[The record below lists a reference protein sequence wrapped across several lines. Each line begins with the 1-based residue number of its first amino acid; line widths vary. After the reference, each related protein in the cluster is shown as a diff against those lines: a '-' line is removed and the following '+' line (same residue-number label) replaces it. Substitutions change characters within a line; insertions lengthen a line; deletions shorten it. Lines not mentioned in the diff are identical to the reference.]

1 MTDSETSKS
10 NGKISQESGLSDEDY
25 RNGGNNDADGEDAES
40 GIGNEYIAVDV
51 ERTGIGGSSG
61 TRNTNES
68 SASEYSEGMSRGK
81 VSANVERKTS
91 RRHTEGDV
99 VNQSSE
105 GNAGLRRH
113 TFADNRRN
121 YIEEN
126 DYRAQSTA
134 SRLSGEDMKRVY
146 MKNSINF
153 DPNGSRRHT
162 EGDLVS
168 QSSERNAGLR
178 RHTFA
183 GSRRNNIYED
193 DYRAKS
199 TASRLSGEEIKQVRD
214 SINFDPKGSRRHT
227 DGDLLNQI
235 SAQNACQ
242 RRQTFAGSRRN
253 YIEENDDRAKST
265 TSRLSGDEMNRVYI
279 KDSIEFDPKG
289 SRRHTEGD
297 VVNQSSERNAG
308 PRRHTFAGSRPN
320 NIEENDYRAGSTA
333 SRLSGEE
340 MKRVYMKDSIDF
352 GPKGSRRH
360 TEGDVVNQSSE
371 RNAGPRRHTFAGSRP
386 NNIEE
391 NDYRAGSTASRLS
404 GEEMKRVYM
413 KDSIDFG
420 PKGSRRHTEGD
431 LVNQS
436 SERNAGP
443 RRHTF
448 AGSRPNNIEEN
459 DYRAQSTAS
468 RLSGEEMKRVYM
480 KNSINFDPNG
490 SRRHTEGDLVSQS
503 SERNAGLR
511 RHTFAGS
518 RRNNI
523 YEDDYRAKS
532 TASRLSGEEM
542 TQVRDSINFYPNGSR
557 RHSEGDLV
565 NESSERNGGRRRHT
579 FAGNRPN
586 NIEENYYR
594 AKSTASRLSGE
605 EMKPVYIKDSINFDP
620 RRYTEGDLVNQS
632 STGNAGLRRHTFAG
646 SRPNN
651 IEENYYR
658 AKSTPSRLSG
668 EEPKQAYKKDSID
681 FDPKGSRRHTDGD
694 LLNQTSA
701 LNDGQRRQTFAGTRP
716 NNIEENDY
724 RVESTASRL
733 SGEEMKRVRDS
744 INFDPKG
751 SRRHTEGYIPYQTP
765 AGNGGQ
771 RRQTFAGSRRIY
783 DDDYQTET
791 NTSRLTKSFSDSGID
806 VAKDFNNSDNLFRL
820 QNSNISRRHTIVNDI
835 VEGRRALPGKTVE
848 EDSGNTSRFS
858 NKGKR
863 HTIADIR
870 VRGNSIGSLG
880 DDNRY
885 PETGTFN
892 DADISTSE
900 KEQNLR
906 RIRGQYKAFKRHTIA
921 GYGSEYKHGRTPS
934 RYWFNR
940 QFSAPKSAILKRHTI
955 AGTSRDMDVLRSRNE
970 QKSLQN
976 LPRSY
981 QRIKYSEDKGQPR
994 RSSTIHRNSVDEI
1007 QEDSV
1012 QDYIPIPLEKHS
1024 VLGQEYVRD
1033 VILDKGEDI
1042 RKDSLPRESSL
1053 LRRHTWHTGRQDNAV
1068 ILEPQARRRATH
1080 PGFVQHHHF
1089 TSQAGFN
1096 DEQSPNHRESRPVER
1111 RNTGTNVGYGVNELP
1126 VNNERLQDHSIDEVD
1141 SDTRN
1146 NSVYGHPFEYRDSLY
1161 PDEKNYDIYDN
1172 ISGDD
1177 GQIERFYL
1185 YNDHETDRSYV
1196 PQTPRNSSPYILSDN
1211 KLHIHQADPSRGTN
1225 IFVEDT
1231 NPINSMKIQTPGL
1244 TITTSGPNDDRA
1256 NEMGRTRGG
1265 TTVEQ
1270 KEVLANQHSK
1280 DVNTGAVSS
1289 NCFAVSSPVAP
1300 LLDNRVNE
1308 GGAVSGLQMIPT
1320 RNIFLRGQ
1328 DGRGSKLKYNLSVIE
1343 EEGDE
1348 EHNRE
1353 LEMQSQKTKGDHVS
1367 TNGLETVTITENQV
1381 RAGESEVSENAPRF
1395 LENQERVQ
1403 QPSTSIRISKHGVAI
1418 NDDGRHE
1425 ISISRSEDL
1434 VRKCSCNQAG
1444 ALEEHCKIPC
1454 DKNDSDSSS
1463 IAVEQRGHVI
1473 NGNTHSDCCQHSCCK
1488 QKKENG
1494 NNSGEHDVISKPRK
1508 SVQSEQIAVKTD
1520 QLKDIRE
1527 IAVSKSSKSHRNKPC
1542 LPCCSLHCKYQLH
1555 HPICCWH
1562 MTKNHC
1568 GERKVQQSR
1577 NKLGE
1582 LKETEDTS
1590 TSETAESD
1598 VRNGEKTQGGVQDP
1612 RPPRDTSSERG
1623 DYMTAQES
1631 SITEND
1637 FNDIKFHLDGGP
1649 SSVLRKTRNL
1659 RGYHLYK
1666 YVWKPALG

>member
-25 RNGGNNDADGEDAES
+25 GNGGNNDGDGEDAES
-40 GIGNEYIAVDV
+40 GIGNEYIVVDV

-193 DYRAKS
+193 DYRAQS
-199 TASRLSGEEIKQVRD
+199 TASRLCGEEMKQVRD

-360 TEGDVVNQSSE
+360 TEGD
-371 RNAGPRRHTFAGSRP
+371 
-386 NNIEE
+386 
-391 NDYRAGSTASRLS
+391 
-404 GEEMKRVYM
+404 
-413 KDSIDFG
+413 
-420 PKGSRRHTEGD
+420 

-459 DYRAQSTAS
+459 DYRAKSTAS
-468 RLSGEEMKRVYM
+468 RLSGEEMTRVYM
-480 KNSINFDPNG
+480 KDSIDFGPKG

-503 SERNAGLR
+503 SERNAGSR

-518 RRNNI
+518 R
-523 YEDDYRAKS
+523 
-532 TASRLSGEEM
+532 
-542 TQVRDSINFYPNGSR
+542 
-557 RHSEGDLV
+557 H
-565 NESSERNGGRRRHT
+565 
-579 FAGNRPN
+579 N
-586 NIEENYYR
+586 NIEENDYR

-605 EMKPVYIKDSINFDP
+605 EMKPVYMKDSIDFGP
-620 RRYTEGDLVNQS
+620 KGSRRHTEGDLVSQS
-632 STGNAGLRRHTFAG
+632 SDRNAGLRRHTFAG

-668 EEPKQAYKKDSID
+668 EETKQAYMKDSID
-681 FDPKGSRRHTDGD
+681 FDPIGSRRYTEGD
-694 LLNQTSA
+694 LVNQSSA

-751 SRRHTEGYIPYQTP
+751 SGRHTEGYIPYQTP
-765 AGNGGQ
+765 AGNDGQ

-835 VEGRRALPGKTVE
+835 VEGLRELPGKTVE
-848 EDSGNTSRFS
+848 EDNGNTSRFS

-906 RIRGQYKAFKRHTIA
+906 RIRGQYKAFKKHTIA

-994 RSSTIHRNSVDEI
+994 RSSTIHRGSVDEI
-1007 QEDSV
+1007 QGDSV
-1012 QDYIPIPLEKHS
+1012 QDYIPIPLERHS
-1024 VLGQEYVRD
+1024 VSGQEYVRD

-1042 RKDSLPRESSL
+1042 RKDSLPQESSL
-1053 LRRHTWHTGRQDNAV
+1053 LRRHTWHSGRQDNAV
-1068 ILEPQARRRATH
+1068 ILEPQTRRRATH

-1096 DEQSPNHRESRPVER
+1096 DEQSPNRRESRPIER

-1161 PDEKNYDIYDN
+1161 PDEKNYDTYDN

-1211 KLHIHQADPSRGTN
+1211 KLHIHQGDSSRGTN

-1231 NPINSMKIQTPGL
+1231 NPINSMKIQIPGF
-1244 TITTSGPNDDRA
+1244 TITSSGPNDDRA
-1256 NEMGRTRGG
+1256 NAMGPTRGG

-1270 KEVLANQHSK
+1270 KEVLANQHSR
-1280 DVNTGAVSS
+1280 DVNTGAVASDYV
-1289 NCFAVSSPVAP
+1289 AVSSPVAP

-1320 RNIFLRGQ
+1320 RNIFLRRQ
-1328 DGRGSKLKYNLSVIE
+1328 DGRGNKLKYNLSVIE

-1353 LEMQSQKTKGDHVS
+1353 LEMQSQETKGDHVS

-1395 LENQERVQ
+1395 LENQKRVQ
-1403 QPSTSIRISKHGVAI
+1403 QPNTSILISKHGVAI

-1425 ISISRSEDL
+1425 ISISRSEDF

-1463 IAVEQRGHVI
+1463 IAVEKRGHVI
-1473 NGNTHSDCCQHSCCK
+1473 NGNTHSDSCQHSCCK

-1494 NNSGEHDVISKPRK
+1494 NSSGEHDVISKPRK

-1555 HPICCWH
+1555 HTICCWH
-1562 MTKNHC
+1562 MTRNHC

-1598 VRNGEKTQGGVQDP
+1598 VRNGEKTQGGST
-1612 RPPRDTSSERG
+1612 RSKTS
-1623 DYMTAQES
+1623 
-1631 SITEND
+1631 
-1637 FNDIKFHLDGGP
+1637 
-1649 SSVLRKTRNL
+1649 TR
-1659 RGYHLYK
+1659 YIQ
-1666 YVWKPALG
+1666 